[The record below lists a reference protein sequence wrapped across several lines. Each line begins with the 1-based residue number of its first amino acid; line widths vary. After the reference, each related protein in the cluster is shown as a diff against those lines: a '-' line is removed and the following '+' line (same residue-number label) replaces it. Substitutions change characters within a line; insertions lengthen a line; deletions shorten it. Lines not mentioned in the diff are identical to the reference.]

1 MAAVIQVGLV
11 EVSAAVYATWPA
23 PSLDPITRGHSI
35 LIYSSILGPLALI
48 TTIGR
53 LVSRFRLQ
61 HNAGYDDWVHIAA
74 LVCIIVVMV
83 VPDDKLTLLH
93 SPSLLAL

>member
-35 LIYSSILGPLALI
+35 LIYSSVLGPLALL
-48 TTIGR
+48 TTTGR

-61 HNAGYDDWVHIAA
+61 RNAGYDDWVHIAA
-74 LVCIIVVMV
+74 LVSI
-83 VPDDKLTLLH
+83 TLQW
-93 SPSLLAL
+93 SFPMISLPH